1 MHGLEIVVDLKLSNK
16 ILEMI
21 DINAFE
27 MVTSYKE
34 WSKKK
39 QFISILVHFLEI
51 FVWKFSPKAE

>member
-39 QFISILVHFLEI
+39 FISILVYFLEI
-51 FVWKFSPKAE
+51 FVWKFSPNAE

>member
-34 WSKKK
+34 WSKNNNLF
-39 QFISILVHFLEI
+39 QF
-51 FVWKFSPKAE
+51 